1 MIEFHS
7 PTSHSVQ
14 KTVVIKML
22 EIPTGKNC
30 PHQKKPY
37 QIYCLLSNSTKKRAS
52 RASARVRA
60 ARELSQGVLPDS

>member
-22 EIPTGKNC
+22 EIPTGQNC
-30 PHQKKPY
+30 PNHKKPY
-37 QIYCLLSNSTKKRAS
+37 QIPVLFLLIKSNKSVVHNAIETKIDI
-52 RASARVRA
+52 
-60 ARELSQGVLPDS
+60 L